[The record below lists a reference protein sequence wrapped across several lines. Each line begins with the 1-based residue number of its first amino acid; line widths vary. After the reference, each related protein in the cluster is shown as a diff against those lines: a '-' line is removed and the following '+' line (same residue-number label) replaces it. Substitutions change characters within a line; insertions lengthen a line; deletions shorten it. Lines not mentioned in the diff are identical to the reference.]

1 MNVFQRQM
9 FSRGDEVVNVDRL
22 IQYYTAQEYAPAE
35 VVKIIK
41 GKFPTIETATVLD
54 KMREYKELFPEK
66 LFPADQTTMPPA
78 AISQEVRA
86 DLEPN
91 QIQYRDGSR
100 EDYSV
105 AINRIRNDDIRL
117 ENVFALYNTPGVS
130 LGSNVKKAVEDYI
143 RRKQPEILQTRDE
156 FGNPIP
162 IQDLR
167 GRGIQSLDEY
177 SAIDAINVPTSYQF
191 LGRQLLGAIKEGGR
205 EGLETLG
212 DIVGGE
218 SVGDL
223 FRGDFMGGDPDM
235 FMRSGGRDINAV
247 TEMAKAMNN
256 PDQIRTRTGFIGDA
270 AVDTISDLFGSLDV
284 STPNLDATVD
294 QLREKANLD
303 PISRD
308 LENIN
313 DEPVS
318 NEAKDAGGPDVD
330 DPEVPVTEVK
340 EGGGDDDKNT
350 DEEQVKTL
358 GTGEAAK
365 PDLKDGE
372 STKRN
377 FGEFIQS
384 PDFIRFARNLGKG
397 LSTTGQIGQ
406 GIALGAAGAA
416 EEKYAEEVAGREAFN
431 ELLKEEIKQKA
442 EGGLKP
448 SELQALNSNV
458 SEMSE
463 NIQFFEGTEASIQI
477 MDDLIGVFENA
488 RLSGGRVSGVFGQF
502 DIYADKLK
510 ALSGMDFDP
519 SDATQ
524 ITNAIEQVK
533 QRSIREI
540 LNESGRTISDLD
552 RQIVEKIFGGIDLT
566 SAPSEIIKKLRKG
579 RADLQKNN
587 ADKQRK
593 ISITYRTV
601 IDPIYGNRGLNLI
614 LPFKDTIDKILD
626 AKPGDN
632 YSLTPTSSSL
642 YPSNI
647 IFLDKSKT

>member
-9 FSRGDEVVNVDRL
+9 FANGDEVVNVDRL
-22 IQYYTAQEYAPAE
+22 IQYYTAQGYAPAE
-35 VVKIIK
+35 VTELVK
-41 GKFPTIETATVLD
+41 GEFPAIETATVLD
-54 KMREYKELFPEK
+54 KMREARELFPVD
-66 LFPADQTTMPPA
+66 AQRMPPT
-78 AISQEVRA
+78 
-86 DLEPN
+86 
-91 QIQYRDGSR
+91 GTM
-100 EDYSV
+100 
-105 AINRIRNDDIRL
+105 DDIRRIDPNSVQFDDGTSVDMSGL
-117 ENVFALYNTPGVS
+117 ISNIRQGEVSAEKVLALLNAPNAK
-130 LGSNVKKAVEDYI
+130 LGSNLQQEVVSYLNRNLPGYSDLIVGEPGEFTDQ
-143 RRKQPEILQTRDE
+143 RK
-156 FGNPIP
+156 FGIGSLEKEKQASMPFN
-162 IQDLR
+162 LR
-167 GRGIQSLDEY
+167 SL
-177 SAIDAINVPTSYQF
+177 ARITAGV
-191 LGRQLLGAIKEGGR
+191 GAEEAR
-205 EGLETLG
+205 EGIEKLADFFGSETIG
-212 DIVGGE
+212 DM
-218 SVGDL
+218 
-223 FRGDFMGGDPDM
+223 FRAEKYDGDPDA
-235 FMRSGGRDINAV
+235 FIRRGGR
-247 TEMAKAMNN
+247 TEPAFRAMVSDLND
-256 PDQIRTRTGFIGDA
+256 PDQSMFKGAKDTITGLLENLN
-270 AVDTISDLFGSLDV
+270 VDTTQFSDFLGKDPSEMILETD
-284 STPNLDATVD
+284 TVQRKRFEEAQIQNEID
-294 QLREKANLD
+294 N
-303 PISRD
+303 
-308 LENIN
+308 
-313 DEPVS
+313 VS
-318 NEAKDAGGPDVD
+318 NEAKDGGQPEVD

>member
-9 FSRGDEVVNVDRL
+9 FANGDEVVNVDRL
-22 IQYYTAQEYAPAE
+22 IQYYTAQGYAPAE
-35 VVKIIK
+35 VTKFIK
-41 GKFPTIETATVLD
+41 GEFPAIETATVLD
-54 KMREYKELFPEK
+54 KMREYRELFPVD
-66 LFPADQTTMPPA
+66 AQTMPP
-78 AISQEVRA
+78 S
-86 DLEPN
+86 
-91 QIQYRDGSR
+91 GTM
-100 EDYSV
+100 
-105 AINRIRNDDIRL
+105 DDIRRIDPNSVVFDDGSSINMSGL
-117 ENVFALYNTPGVS
+117 ISNIKRDNVSAEKVLALLNAPNAK
-130 LGSNVKKAVEDYI
+130 LGSNLQQEVVSYLNRNLPGYSDLIVGEPGEFTDQ
-143 RRKQPEILQTRDE
+143 RK
-156 FGNPIP
+156 FGI
-162 IQDLR
+162 
-167 GRGIQSLDEY
+167 GSLDKEKQAKMPFNLR
-177 SAIDAINVPTSYQF
+177 SLARITAGV
-191 LGRQLLGAIKEGGR
+191 GAEEAR
-205 EGLETLG
+205 EGIETLADFFGSETIG
-212 DIVGGE
+212 DI
-218 SVGDL
+218 
-223 FRGDFMGGDPDM
+223 FRAEKYDGDPDA
-235 FMRSGGRDINAV
+235 FIRRGGR
-247 TEMAKAMNN
+247 TEPAFRDMVSDLND
-256 PDQIRTRTGFIGDA
+256 PDQSMFKGA
-270 AVDTISDLFGSLDV
+270 KDTITDLFGSLDM

-294 QLREKANLD
+294 QLREEANLD

-318 NEAKDAGGPDVD
+318 DEAEDAGQPDVD
-330 DPEVPVTEVK
+330 TSEVPVTEVK
-340 EGGGDDDKNT
+340 EGEGEGEAGTEGEGEGEDQ
-350 DEEQVKTL
+350 DETL
-358 GTGEAAK
+358 GTGDDAK
-365 PDLKDGE
+365 PDITDGE
-372 STKRN
+372 ATKRN

-397 LSTTGQIGQ
+397 LATTGQIGQ

-448 SELQALNSNV
+448 TELQALNKNV

-477 MDDLIGVFENA
+477 MDDLIGIFENA

-566 SAPSEIIKKLRKG
+566 SVPSEIVKKLRKG

-593 ISITYRTV
+593 ISVTYRTV
-601 IDPIYGNRGLNLI
+601 MDPIYGNRGMNLI
-614 LPFKDTIDKILD
+614 LPFKDTIDKILA

-647 IFLDKSKT
+647 IFLDRSK

>member
-1 MNVFQRQM
+1 MNVYQRQM
-9 FSRGDEVVNVDRL
+9 FSNGDEVVNVDRL
-22 IQYYTAQEYAPAE
+22 IQYYTAQGYAPAE
-35 VVKIIK
+35 VTELVK
-41 GKFPTIETATVLD
+41 GEFPAIETATVLD
-54 KMREYKELFPEK
+54 KMREARELFPVD
-66 LFPADQTTMPPA
+66 AQRMPLA
-78 AISQEVRA
+78 EISQEVRA

-100 EDYSV
+100 EDFSV
-105 AINRIRNDDIRL
+105 AINRIKNDDIRL

-212 DIVGGE
+212 DLVGGE
-218 SVGDL
+218 DVGDL

-270 AVDTISDLFGSLDV
+270 AVDTISDLFGSIDM
-284 STPNLDATVD
+284 STPSLDATVD
-294 QLREKANLD
+294 QLREEADLD

-313 DEPVS
+313 DVPVS
-318 NEAKDAGGPDVD
+318 DEARDGGEPSVVTS
-330 DPEVPVTEVK
+330 EVAVTEVE
-340 EGGGDDDKNT
+340 EGEGEAGTEGEGEGEDQDKT
-350 DEEQVKTL
+350 PGK
-358 GTGEAAK
+358 GEAAK
-365 PDLKDGE
+365 PDITDGE
-372 STKRN
+372 ATKRN

-397 LSTTGQIGQ
+397 LATTGQIGQ

-416 EEKYAEEVAGREAFN
+416 EEKYAEQVAATEAYN
-431 ELLKEEIKQKA
+431 ELLKEEIKQGA
-442 EGGLKP
+442 EGALKP
-448 SELQALNSNV
+448 SELQALNKNI

-477 MDDLIGVFENA
+477 MDDLIGLFENA
-488 RLSGGRVSGVFGQF
+488 RITGGRVSGIGGQF
-502 DIYADKLK
+502 DLYVDKLK

-566 SAPSEIIKKLRKG
+566 SAPSEIIKKLKKG
-579 RADLQKNN
+579 RRDLQNN
-587 ADKQRK
+587 NRDKQRK
-593 ISITYRTV
+593 ISVTYNTV

-614 LPFKDTIDKILD
+614 LPFKDTIDKILS
-626 AKPGDN
+626 AKPGNN

-647 IFLDKSKT
+647 IFLDRSKT